1 MLEKISLLLLDL
13 WWRIPEAT
21 SQPSWRASPMQ
32 FAGRHGESGGRSW
45 RGADRAMACGSC
57 GTLWI
62 PLINYHR
69 YGIDGQFS
77 MFLAIEN
84 GDLFQFAMLVYQMVN
99 PTNQPCPIECSKPQ
113 LVDDYKGLYSQI
125 YMKGF
130 DDSLVNRYCNLC
142 WPSSIAERQRV
153 LNTQLGFLVG
163 YRVYPYLGWWTIF
176 SQMFDGSVNTICSV
190 KIGQVNA
197 PDIWSCARFNRSN
210 SPLEPPNFDP
220 VVHVWNVG
228 AQSASKN
235 LQNGLFLAVNV
246 KKSNKEWWWN
256 N

>member
-99 PTNQPCPIECSKPQ
+99 PTNQPCPIIIVLVCEMFFFHFFPRFLRLFFVHSSLFWLMILSTVVNFILISFWIPQ
-113 LVDDYKGLYSQI
+113 DWH
-125 YMKGF
+125 MKTPTEMWTVLGNPTDF
-130 DDSLVNRYCNLC
+130 IEVPYLC
-142 WPSSIAERQRV
+142 WF
-153 LNTQLGFLVG
+153 TGG
-163 YRVYPYLGWWTIF
+163 
-176 SQMFDGSVNTICSV
+176 
-190 KIGQVNA
+190 
-197 PDIWSCARFNRSN
+197 
-210 SPLEPPNFDP
+210 
-220 VVHVWNVG
+220 
-228 AQSASKN
+228 
-235 LQNGLFLAVNV
+235 
-246 KKSNKEWWWN
+246 
-256 N
+256 